1 MPGEIVALVVVGTGR
16 ASRVSAMRRRLT
28 VGVVRSV
35 VVVLTLAVVA
45 AALAP
50 FGEVI
55 SEAKEA
61 RQCMEI
67 ASRDLQNVRGYTSD
81 HEWLPPRYTCH
92 FRTAMGTVSVAREA
106 SGADAF
112 FTVVAF
118 AGLWY
123 LFLGVALVARRRSA
137 RLAPF

>member
-1 MPGEIVALVVVGTGR
+1 MVRSVGRSVALV
-16 ASRVSAMRRRLT
+16 LT
-28 VGVVRSV
+28 V
-35 VVVLTLAVVA
+35 AVVA

-50 FGEVI
+50 FGEVF
-55 SEAKEA
+55 SEAKEGT
-61 RQCMEI
+61 QCMEI
-67 ASRDLQNVRGYTSD
+67 AIRDFRNVRGYTSD

-92 FRTAMGTVSVAREA
+92 FRTATGTVSVAREA

-112 FTVVAF
+112 FTIFPF

>member
-1 MPGEIVALVVVGTGR
+1 M
-16 ASRVSAMRRRLT
+16 
-28 VGVVRSV
+28 
-35 VVVLTLAVVA
+35 A

-55 SEAKEA
+55 SEAKEGT
-61 RQCMEI
+61 QCMEI

-81 HEWLPPRYTCH
+81 HEWFPPRYTCH
-92 FRTAMGTVSVAREA
+92 FRTATGTVSVAREA

-112 FTVVAF
+112 FATFAF
-118 AGLWY
+118 AGFGY
-123 LFLGVALVARRRSA
+123 LFLGVALVVRRRSA